1 MAHEAVA
8 HVAAIV
14 PARDEAARIA
24 DTVRALRG
32 ISDITEIIVVDDA
45 SGDGT
50 ADRAKDAGAA
60 VVRLPRR
67 KGKGGALRAGL
78 AKTQAPVVLFID
90 GDLGRTAGIAR
101 RLLEPVLAGE
111 ADLTIA
117 APPPAGSSGF
127 GLVEGLSRRGIRA
140 LTGHSMARPLSGQRA
155 LRRDILARARIAPR
169 FAVETAMTIDALRA
183 GFRVVEIPL
192 EFEHA
197 RTGRD
202 AAGFAHRARQGA
214 DVMLALVSRLR
225 PRAARP

>member
-1 MAHEAVA
+1 MV

-14 PARDEAARIA
+14 PARNEGSRIG
-24 DTVRALRG
+24 DTVRALRAVG
-32 ISDITEIIVVDDA
+32 EITEVIVVDDA
-45 SGDGT
+45 SDDGT
-50 ADRAKDAGAA
+50 AERAKEAGAA

-67 KGKGGALRAGL
+67 EGKGGALRAGL

-90 GDLGRTAGIAR
+90 GDLGATAGIAR
-101 RLLEPVLAGE
+101 GLLEPVIAGE

-117 APPPAGSSGF
+117 ASAAMGSSGF
-127 GLVEGLSRRGIRA
+127 GLVEGLSRRGIRM
-140 LTGHSMARPLSGQRA
+140 LTGEAMARPLSGQRA
-155 LRRDILARARIAPR
+155 LRRAVLARARIAQR
-169 FAVETAMTIDALRA
+169 FGVETAMTIDALRA

-192 EFEHA
+192 EFEHE

-214 DVMLALVSRLR
+214 DVLMVLLSRLR

>member
-1 MAHEAVA
+1 MAAA

-14 PARDEAARIA
+14 PARDEAAHIA
-24 DTVRALRG
+24 DTVGALRA

-45 SGDGT
+45 SRDGT
-50 ADRAKDAGAA
+50 ADRAKEAGAA
-60 VVRLPRR
+60 VVRLRR
-67 KGKGGALRAGL
+67 RTGKGGALRAGL
-78 AKTQAPVVLFID
+78 VKTHAPVLLFID
-90 GDLGRTAGIAR
+90 GDLGPTAGIAR
-101 RLLEPVLAGE
+101 ELLAPVLTGK
-111 ADLTIA
+111 ADLAIA
-117 APPPAGSSGF
+117 APAPSGSSGF

-140 LTGHSMARPLSGQRA
+140 LTGEVMARPLSGQRA
-155 LRRDILARARIAPR
+155 LRREVLARARIAPR
-169 FAVETAMTIDALRA
+169 FAVETAMTIDTLRA

-214 DVMLALVSRLR
+214 DVFFALVSRLR